1 MGTLPVNNALKSHM
15 VTLGETLKTNALCHE
30 LSVGHGTLK
39 TPWGLFERAT
49 DGEFQVSFPGAELTL
64 RG

>member
-1 MGTLPVNNALKSHM
+1 MG
-15 VTLGETLKTNALCHE
+15 TLGETLKTNALCHE